1 MKLHLWDKNSKSFL
15 CSLSLL
21 ILILSFLFICFFSS
35 HYFFSSLY
43 YQSFLFLFF
52 SSFSCPLFKKSKP
65 PVRAFQCFWTLI
77 CAAEH
82 LLLLFITSNQIFAA
96 LAQEVCQATVAF
108 QLDHIGA
115 GCAGGRVAGQWAGVR
130 AGRASL
136 HLTLQL
142 AFPAIAPGHNG
153 VRSVSYFVTIS

>member
-1 MKLHLWDKNSKSFL
+1 MKLHLWDKSSKSSL

-21 ILILSFLFICFFSS
+21 LLILSTFILICFFC
-35 HYFFSSLY
+35 HYFFSSFY
-43 YQSFLFLFF
+43 YHSFLFLFS

-65 PVRAFQCFWTLI
+65 PVRAFQRFWTLI

-82 LLLLFITSNQIFAA
+82 LLPLFISSNQIFAT

-153 VRSVSYFVTIS
+153 VRGVSYFVTIS